1 MKVCVCRVSSLFM
14 LGWGRRK
21 REKKERERI
30 VWTYKMSNL
39 GVLDWRGGGRERE
52 GKERKGV
59 RERQG
64 GEKERKRGDCLV
76 MLGEQFGCAG

>member
-1 MKVCVCRVSSLFM
+1 M
-14 LGWGRRK
+14 LGWGGRE
-21 REKKERERI
+21 REKNERERI
-30 VWTYKMSNL
+30 VWTYKMSSL
-39 GVLDWRGGGRERE
+39 GMLDWREGGRERE

-64 GEKERKRGDCLV
+64 GERERKRGDCLV

>member
-1 MKVCVCRVSSLFM
+1 
-14 LGWGRRK
+14 
-21 REKKERERI
+21 
-30 VWTYKMSNL
+30 
-39 GVLDWRGGGRERE
+39 
-52 GKERKGV
+52 V